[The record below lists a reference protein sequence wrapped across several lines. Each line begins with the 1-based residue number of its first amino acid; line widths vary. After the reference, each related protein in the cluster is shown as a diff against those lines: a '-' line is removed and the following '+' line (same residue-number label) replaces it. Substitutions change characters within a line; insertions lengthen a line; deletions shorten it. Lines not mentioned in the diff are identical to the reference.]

1 MDRAG
6 WTGGSGRIWS
16 HVDRPGQVSMGQRV
30 NPAHVEFELTGDLG
44 LPSSVTQTPA
54 EFLPVA
60 QAPGSIP
67 TAVGGMDVEHII
79 TESRSSLGSHLLW
92 AT

>member
-16 HVDRPGQVSMGQRV
+16 HVDRPGVGQRV

-44 LPSSVTQTPA
+44 LPLSVTQTPA
-54 EFLPVA
+54 EVLPAA
-60 QAPGSIP
+60 QPPGSVP

-92 AT
+92 GT